1 MGEQTELSSGSDTS
15 TAQSVTDDDEALDTT
30 QGRELELTDEEWET
44 LVEALGLDE
53 DASTEEVRERLFQT
67 MDTLRSLP
75 A

>member
-1 MGEQTELSSGSDTS
+1 
-15 TAQSVTDDDEALDTT
+15 
-30 QGRELELTDEEWET
+30 LELTDEEWET
-44 LVEALGLDE
+44 LVEALGLEE